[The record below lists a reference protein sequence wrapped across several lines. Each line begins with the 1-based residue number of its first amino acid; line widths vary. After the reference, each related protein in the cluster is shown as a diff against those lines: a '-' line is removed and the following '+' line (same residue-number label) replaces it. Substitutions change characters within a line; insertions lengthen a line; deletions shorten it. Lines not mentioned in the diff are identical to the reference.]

1 MNSASEVRKKRIT
14 GYEMLDFYFTSLFRI
29 SREINLVQQ
38 RVNEQNLNNGGSDFA
53 YSSIGMVFPL
63 VVASSMDGRYTS
75 RIPF

>member
-1 MNSASEVRKKRIT
+1 
-14 GYEMLDFYFTSLFRI
+14 MLDFYFALFFRSLKG
-29 SREINLVQQ
+29 INLVQQ

-63 VVASSMDGRYTS
+63 VVASSMDGMYTS